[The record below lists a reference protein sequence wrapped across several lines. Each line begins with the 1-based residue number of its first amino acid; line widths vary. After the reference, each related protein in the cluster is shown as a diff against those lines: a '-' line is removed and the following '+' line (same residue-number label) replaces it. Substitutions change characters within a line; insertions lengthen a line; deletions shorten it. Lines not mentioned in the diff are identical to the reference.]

1 MKTWV
6 EGRAG
11 ANFVRE
17 RTTRE
22 ARSRARRRER
32 GRERRRGGFRSFVSR
47 RWMTDDARWATREQL
62 RSTAAES
69 ELRAQR
75 AEASARAMSTALQIV
90 RKTVEEE
97 KRLWLTELRAA
108 RDEGCR
114 LRIELANLKKAATR
128 PARRDLRVLADDASA
143 SASSSS
149 EEEEDDEGLIRL
161 AEAAEALRDLSLTLS
176 EAVNERKVIG
186 KTPRR
191 TPKTKSAN
199 AASDRPPPVGE
210 TARRALR
217 ARHAMK
223 MINYAEPSLKKKLRR
238 PRDDDIACARA
249 SDENCPPPATP
260 PVSPVAFHGTAPQ
273 SPSRDESTSPKS
285 PITLTAKSPMDIIAD
300 LPKHHASLVWREPS
314 TPLYSADSR
323 RARRNVSRINYAEP
337 DLVHKMRRP

>member
-1 MKTWV
+1 MRVPTLC
-6 EGRAG
+6 
-11 ANFVRE
+11 ANE
-17 RTTRE
+17 
-22 ARSRARRRER
+22 RRER
-32 GRERRRGGFRSFVSR
+32 RDRARDDATEGARGGARDPVRSFVSR
-47 RWMTDDARWATREQL
+47 RWTTDDARRATREQL

-75 AEASARAMSTALQIV
+75 AEASARALSTALQIV

-114 LRIELANLKKAATR
+114 LRIELANLKKTATR
-128 PARRDLRVLADDASA
+128 PARRDFSVLADDTSS

-176 EAVNERKVIG
+176 ETVNERKVIG

-199 AASDRPPPVGE
+199 AESGRPPPVGE

-249 SDENCPPPATP
+249 SDENRPPPSTP
-260 PVSPVAFHGTAPQ
+260 AVSPVAFGTAPQ
-273 SPSRDESTSPKS
+273 SPSRDESTSTKS

-300 LPKHHASLVWREPS
+300 VPKQHASLVWREPS
-314 TPLYSADSR
+314 PPLYSADSR

>member
-1 MKTWV
+1 VKTWV
-6 EGRAG
+6 DGRAG

-32 GRERRRGGFRSFVSR
+32 GHERRRAEPRSFVTR
-47 RWMTDDARWATREQL
+47 RWTTDDALCATREQL

-114 LRIELANLKKAATR
+114 LRIELANLKKTATR
-128 PARRDLRVLADDASA
+128 PARRDFSVLADDASV

-149 EEEEDDEGLIRL
+149 EGEEDDEGLIPL
-161 AEAAEALRDLSLTLS
+161 AEAAEALHDLSLTLS
-176 EAVNERKVIG
+176 EAVSERKVIG

-191 TPKTKSAN
+191 TSKTKSAS
-199 AASDRPPPVGE
+199 AESDRPPPVGE

-249 SDENCPPPATP
+249 SDENRPPPATP
-260 PVSPVAFHGTAPQ
+260 PVSPVAFGTAPQ
-273 SPSRDESTSPKS
+273 SPSRDDSTSPKS
-285 PITLTAKSPMDIIAD
+285 LITLTAKSPMEIIAD
-300 LPKHHASLVWREPS
+300 VPKQHASLVWREPS
-314 TPLYSADSR
+314 PPLYSADSR
-323 RARRNVSRINYAEP
+323 SARRNVSRINYAEP